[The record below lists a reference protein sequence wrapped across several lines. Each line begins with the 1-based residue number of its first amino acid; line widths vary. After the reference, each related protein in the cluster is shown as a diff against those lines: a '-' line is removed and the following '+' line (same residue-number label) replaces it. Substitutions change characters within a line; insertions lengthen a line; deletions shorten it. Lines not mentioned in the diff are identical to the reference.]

1 MVVQDA
7 FTPAERTLVSDGE
20 ANVVLSARKAFH
32 ATLRVDLVAGVEQLT
47 DRTVIAFFSEDA
59 IDPEIALASFL
70 LAPSVVA
77 STRTSRALAAISPVD
92 PAARR

>member
-1 MVVQDA
+1 VVVQDA

-47 DRTVIAFFSEDA
+47 DRAVIAFFSEDA

-70 LAPSVVA
+70 LASVVA